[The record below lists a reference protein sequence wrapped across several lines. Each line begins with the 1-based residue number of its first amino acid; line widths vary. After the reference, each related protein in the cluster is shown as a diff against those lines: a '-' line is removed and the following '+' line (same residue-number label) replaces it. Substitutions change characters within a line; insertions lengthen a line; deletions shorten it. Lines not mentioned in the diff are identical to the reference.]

1 MSIFTIN
8 TCINFK
14 LKKLTKNIII
24 TEKVILN
31 FYVYRINLEMN
42 KLNII
47 KVKEIESINYNLFFK
62 VFYIES
68 IRFLRFIKT

>member
-14 LKKLTKNIII
+14 LKELTKNIII

-31 FYVYRINLEMN
+31 
-42 KLNII
+42 
-47 KVKEIESINYNLFFK
+47 S
-62 VFYIES
+62 YIYE
-68 IRFLRFIKT
+68 